1 MIMNIEKRIEAFV
14 KLGQELSA
22 LAAEEDKDWMWRAKS
37 QNPWFT
43 EDNITFSLNGI
54 AKLLTEEKLNNWV
67 SNYQIIDQGKKIG
80 IVMAGNIPMVGFHDL
95 LSILVSGNIAI
106 IKMSSQD
113 EFLMNTAINKL
124 IAIEPLFENQII
136 IQDQLKDIDAIIA
149 TGSDNTSRYFEYYFS
164 KYPHIIRKNRTSVAI
179 LTGNESKDEL
189 EKLGKDIFQYF
200 GLGCRNVSKLLVP
213 ENYDFTAFFQSIEI
227 YNHVAHHHKYTN
239 NYDYNKSIYLVN
251 GDEHLDNGFL
261 LLKKDEALVSPISV
275 LFYENYNSESNL
287 QAYIKTHADKI
298 QCVVSNGDIE
308 ISGAQQFGQAQ
319 LPELVDYADGVNTL
333 KFLTSL

>member
-1 MIMNIEKRIEAFV
+1 MNIEKRIEAFV
-14 KLGQELSA
+14 KLGRELSS
-22 LAAEEDKDWMWRAKS
+22 LAADEDKDWMWRAKS

-95 LSILVSGNIAI
+95 LCILISGNIAV

-113 EFLMNTAINKL
+113 EFLMTTAINKL
-124 IAIEPLFENQII
+124 IDIEPLFKNQII

-149 TGSDNTSRYFEYYFS
+149 TGSDNTSRYFEFYFA
-164 KYPHIIRKNRTSVAI
+164 KYPNIIRKNRTSVAI
-179 LTGNESKDEL
+179 LTGQESREEL
-189 EKLGKDIFQYF
+189 EQLGKDIFQYF

-213 ENYDFTAFFQSIEI
+213 DNYDFTTFFESIES

-251 GDEHLDNGFL
+251 GEDHLDNGFL

-275 LFYENYNSESNL
+275 LFYENYQSESDL
-287 QAYIKTHADKI
+287 SDYLKTHSQKI
-298 QCVVSNGDIE
+298 QCIVTNGHIDI
-308 ISGAQQFGQAQ
+308 SDAQQFGQAQ
-319 LPELVDYADGVNTL
+319 LPELEDYADGVDTL
-333 KFLTSL
+333 QFLTSL